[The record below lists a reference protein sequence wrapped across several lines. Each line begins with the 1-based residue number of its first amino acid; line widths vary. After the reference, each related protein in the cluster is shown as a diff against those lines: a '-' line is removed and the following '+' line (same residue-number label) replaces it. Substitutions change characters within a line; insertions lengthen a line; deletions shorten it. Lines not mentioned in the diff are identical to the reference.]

1 MINILMIEDDLEI
14 AELLTEYLAR
24 FDIQV
29 TNFDCPELGISALAV
44 NDYDL
49 VILDLSL
56 PGIDGTEVC
65 SLIRHKYS
73 IPIII
78 SSARSDI
85 KDKAISFNNGA
96 DDYLPKPYDSHEL
109 VLRINS
115 LLRREHKM
123 FISSQIEENREVFI
137 LNNEKMEISRFGKLI
152 DFTNAEYHI
161 MTYLI
166 SKAGYAVSR
175 EELLTNVESI
185 KYESSYKSI
194 DVLIS
199 RIRSKIEENPKKPK
213 YILSLRGIGYKLVN
227 Q

>member
-1 MINILMIEDDLEI
+1 MIEDDLEL

-24 FDIQV
+24 FDIRL
-29 TNFDCPELGISALAV
+29 TNFDCPELGISALAI

-56 PGIDGTEVC
+56 PGIDGTDVC
-65 SLIRHKYS
+65 SLIRMKYS
-73 IPIII
+73 VPIII

-85 KDKAISFNNGA
+85 KDKSICFNNGA

-115 LLRREHKM
+115 LLRRKFQMYESHE
-123 FISSQIEENREVFI
+123 IEEIKVVFLI
-137 LNNEKMEISRFGKLI
+137 DNEKMEISQFGNVI
-152 DFTNAEYHI
+152 DFTNAEFHI
-161 MTYLI
+161 MEYLI
-166 SKAGYAVSR
+166 SKSGYAVSR

-199 RIRSKIEENPKKPK
+199 RIRNKIELNVKKPQ
-213 YILSLRGIGYKLVN
+213 YIISLRGIGYKLIN
-227 Q
+227 E